1 MLHRRRW
8 NIIRRALKQARE
20 MPCTFE
26 TWRCVDARGERK
38 EKKKMKE
45 EDERRHRWKE
55 EKDEN

>member
-8 NIIRRALKQARE
+8 NIIRQALKQARE
-20 MPCTFE
+20 MPSTFE

-38 EKKKMKE
+38 EKKEVKE